1 MTDREDFLSRWSRR
15 KRDADKESAPEEVNR
30 LPPVESVPPVTEEPP
45 SATQAHAAEPREAV
59 EEKEKDE
66 DEPEF
71 DLSKL
76 PSIESITAETDI
88 RPFLAAGVPVSLRQA
103 ALRRVWVADP
113 KIRDFIGIAENQWDF
128 TPGGNAPGFDFSP
141 PTGDIQRMVAE
152 IFGGGQHREP
162 DKVAESEDELSAQDE
177 PESVRRTDSVSQPG
191 SDQLDVNS
199 GAEDRDGLSGQDANE
214 VPSADVPKSGMYEED
229 VASQNNDAKQNE
241 SFRVVARRSHGGAM
255 PK

>member
-128 TPGGNAPGFDFSP
+128 TPGGNAPGFDFSAPAEEIRRAVAQMFTGSSSDEKQRPRDESGFDIEP
-141 PTGDIQRMVAE
+141 PLEAPEAE
-152 IFGGGQHREP
+152 REGEP
-162 DKVAESEDELSAQDE
+162 DQIAVST
-177 PESVRRTDSVSQPG
+177 ESVERDVAKDSPE
-191 SDQLDVNS
+191 LT
-199 GAEDRDGLSGQDANE
+199 
-214 VPSADVPKSGMYEED
+214 PSAEQLPVSPAGEED
-229 VASQNNDAKQNE
+229 VAAQNDDAMQNE
-241 SFRVVARRSHGGAM
+241 KPKLVARRPHGGAM